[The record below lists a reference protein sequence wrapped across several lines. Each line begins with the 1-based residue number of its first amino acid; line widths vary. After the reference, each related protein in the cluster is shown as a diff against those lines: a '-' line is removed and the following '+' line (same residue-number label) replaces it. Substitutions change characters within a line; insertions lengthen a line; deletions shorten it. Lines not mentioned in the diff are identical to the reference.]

1 MACPWSVQQA
11 FRRGDQGKFP
21 VGILT
26 HTDYPEFTKQYQQ
39 IIDRCM
45 AEKER
50 QNNGK

>member
-1 MACPWSVQQA
+1 MPVERYNKLSEEE
-11 FRRGDQGKFP
+11 RKDKFP

-26 HTDYPEFTKQYQQ
+26 HTDYPEFTQKYQQ

-50 QNNGK
+50 QNHGK